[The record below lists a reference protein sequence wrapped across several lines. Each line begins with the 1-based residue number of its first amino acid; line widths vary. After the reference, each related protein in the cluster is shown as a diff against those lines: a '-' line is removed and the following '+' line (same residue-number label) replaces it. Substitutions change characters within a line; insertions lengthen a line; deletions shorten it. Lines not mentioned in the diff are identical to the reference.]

1 MDEEEGVFPK
11 EDKRVMANKDLRK
24 PLSLKRRVGH
34 SEFGKEGHS
43 HLKGFILACD

>member
-11 EDKRVMANKDLRK
+11 EGKRVTVNKHLRK
-24 PLSLKRRVGH
+24 TPSLKRRAGH

-43 HLKGFILACD
+43 HLTGFM